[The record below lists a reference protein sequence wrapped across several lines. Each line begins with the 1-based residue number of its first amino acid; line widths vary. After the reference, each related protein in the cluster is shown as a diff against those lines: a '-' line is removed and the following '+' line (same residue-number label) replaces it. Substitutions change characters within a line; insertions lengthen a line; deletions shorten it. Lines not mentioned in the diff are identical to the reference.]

1 MPPPVDCC
9 QFPIAR
15 FLHLDE
21 TTGPSPQHTLA
32 EEREVVETGAER
44 EVAPLSMGEDSSSGV
59 PTQGLPLTGDRIKL
73 VQQNMAEC
81 QKFLSVSIFLVEYLS
96 LRLASQLMCPIG
108 CRNLLSMRLQSSRSW
123 KGSKL
128 SRAKRT
134 SS

>member
-73 VQQNMAEC
+73 VQQNMAEYEAA
-81 QKFLSVSIFLVEYLS
+81 KFQELERFK
-96 LRLASQLMCPIG
+96 AKQSQE
-108 CRNLLSMRLQSSRSW
+108 NQLLKRKKFKTCSGQEGSRRE
-123 KGSKL
+123 K
-128 SRAKRT
+128 
-134 SS
+134 